1 LSRGSRLLFERGGP
15 QGHPFQG
22 VATPKRPGDL
32 TAQELQVCLEKHQ
45 GNKTRVAAELGIAI
59 NTLKARMRAFGI
71 ETRPL

>member
-1 LSRGSRLLFERGGP
+1 
-15 QGHPFQG
+15 
-22 VATPKRPGDL
+22 L